1 MKLKSKKL
9 EMGRERR
16 MRRMKQR
23 QKQLS
28 WVYIILGKDQIV
40 TTNMRR

>member
-9 EMGRERR
+9 EKGRERR

-28 WVYIILGKDQIV
+28 WVYIIPGKDQIV